1 MKRTYYYS
9 DELNDDFAGTNIKRK
24 ELPLNYKYFSRNPV
38 KKFFEFI
45 LYRLIVT
52 PLIFLFQKIVF
63 HETIKNRRG
72 LKGYRKGGYFLYANH
87 TAAAG
92 DAFRPSLVAF
102 PKKAYIIINPDGVS
116 IPVAGKAVEML
127 GGVPIPTAR
136 RGMKGFHEA
145 IKKHT
150 DKNHCVVIYPEAH
163 IWPYYTKIRPFKDVS
178 FRYPA
183 ETGKP
188 VFCFTTTYQKRRFTS
203 YPKTTIYVDGPF
215 FPDETLS
222 LKENQRMLREQV
234 YEAMTERSKK
244 STYEYRQYIKVAP
257 DTAKAKPAPL
267 PMPAGA
273 FMPEYVPAFTTAD
286 AEAEEQAAAEIA
298 V

>member
-1 MKRTYYYS
+1 M
-9 DELNDDFAGTNIKRK
+9 
-24 ELPLNYKYFSRNPV
+24 
-38 KKFFEFI
+38 
-45 LYRLIVT
+45 
-52 PLIFLFQKIVF
+52 
-63 HETIKNRRG
+63 
-72 LKGYRKGGYFLYANH
+72 
-87 TAAAG
+87 
-92 DAFRPSLVAF
+92 
-102 PKKAYIIINPDGVS
+102 
-116 IPVAGKAVEML
+116 
-127 GGVPIPTAR
+127 
-136 RGMKGFHEA
+136 
-145 IKKHT
+145 
-150 DKNHCVVIYPEAH
+150 
-163 IWPYYTKIRPFKDVS
+163 S

-244 STYEYRQYIKVAP
+244 SIYEYRQYIKVAP

-273 FMPEYVPAFTTAD
+273 LCPNTSPPLRRQTQKRKNRQPPKSRYSGDAHGNTKTERIDLSVPFFFSEALYAFS
-286 AEAEEQAAAEIA
+286 IA
-298 V
+298 S